1 MKEGGKQRCGEDRY
15 RKLEGARTKWGPR
28 AEETT
33 RAVERTMMMIVK
45 IKDGTAIIESNK
57 F

>member
-15 RKLEGARTKWGPR
+15 RKLEGARKKWGPR

-33 RAVERTMMMIVK
+33 RVVERTMMMIVK